1 MQQLSDRL
9 ELYIFYL
16 RKEIMCISIV
26 PLTVRA
32 LTMLTKQP
40 SSSDDDLSPMQ
51 PLPLVQQRENYLV

>member
-1 MQQLSDRL
+1 MF
-9 ELYIFYL
+9 I
-16 RKEIMCISIV
+16 
-26 PLTVRA
+26 LTLNQYDNFMNLKIDLDFLLAVRA